1 MFDRVQAFFNDLK
14 SVKTEEELAAA
25 IGEIVRD
32 LGFKYFALIHH
43 IDLRRSSAAM
53 RIHNYPGG
61 WAEWFEE
68 QSLGV
73 TDPVHRATNVAFK
86 GFAWSE
92 LPDLIALTRADQRI
106 LKLARSEGI
115 GDGYT
120 IPAHVPGEVHGSC
133 SFACAVGVTFTEEK
147 LSLLQLV
154 GTWAFE
160 AARRMRRKRFAS
172 APVRLTDR
180 QREVVLLVASG
191 GSDKEIGRILGI
203 SEETVADHLRI
214 IGRRYGVNRR
224 GLVAVNALFD
234 GTIGFQD
241 VLKRRE

>member
-73 TDPVHRATNVAFK
+73 TDPVHRASNVVFK
-86 GFAWSE
+86 GFTWSE
-92 LPDLIALTRADQRI
+92 LPDLIALTRADKRI
-106 LKLARSEGI
+106 LRLARSEGI

-133 SFACAVGVTFTEEK
+133 SFACAPGVTFTEEK
-147 LSLLQLV
+147 LSMLQLV

-160 AARRMRRKRFAS
+160 AARRMRRKRIAS

-180 QREVVLLVASG
+180 QREIVLWAASG
-191 GSDKEIGRILGI
+191 RSDKEIGRILGI

-214 IGRRYGVNRR
+214 ICRRYGVNRR